1 MVGIVVVSH
10 SAELASG
17 VVALAREM
25 AGPSLRLEAAGGFE
39 EEGALGTDAGRV
51 LEAVQRAMSAD
62 GVLVLMDLGS
72 ALMSAEFA
80 VEMLGDDAGGPVRL
94 SGAPLVEGA
103 VAAAVAAAG
112 GASLDEV
119 AAEARGALAMK
130 AAQVSEE
137 GGGKDAGGKD
147 ASGEAVGGEDAGG
160 EDAGGKAVGG
170 EEAGPDAPASA
181 PSTPDARAELAVRNE
196 IGLHARP
203 AARFVETARG
213 FDADVRVAKDG
224 GDPVS
229 ARSLTGLVS
238 LGARLGDTLVVTA
251 SGPGAADAV
260 AALEALAA
268 EGFGDGVGAGAGVRS
283 SAAGARGGSS
293 AADPVEISNT
303 CREKSRAPVSPPAA
317 GDVLSGVAASAGIAI
332 GPARSIVA
340 AVGDDPPPA
349 RAAGDA
355 AAERALLDD
364 ALVAA
369 RTAIEHDRGVIAG
382 RAGAA
387 EAEIFDA
394 HLALLDDDALLE
406 PARAAIDG
414 GQPAET
420 AWYHATEHV
429 AAVYRALPE
438 PLLAE
443 RATDVVDVGRRV
455 LAELA
460 AAGNVWPPGGAKSS
474 QPSGASGFAPPPA
487 GDDAPPAIVIADEL
501 TPADAAGLDPERVL
515 GIVTARG
522 SATAHAAILARALGL
537 PAVVGLGDAVLGI
550 ADATT
555 LLLDG
560 EAGTVT
566 VDPDPALIAAAQ
578 QRGERDRAAHQ
589 AAQARAHEPAVTTDG
604 TRIEVFANLGST
616 ADAHRAVAAGAEGV
630 GLLRTEFLFLDRATL
645 PGEDE
650 QTEQLTEIATAL
662 DGRPLI
668 VRTLDAGADKPLPAL
683 PMAPEQNPF
692 LGVRGIRLSLAK
704 PELLATQLRAALRVA
719 AAGHP
724 LKLMLPMIAT
734 LDEITATKELL
745 QQARLQTGI
754 DAPIEL
760 GIMVEIPAAALTAG
774 RLAPHVDFFSI
785 GTNDLTQ
792 YTMAAERGDAR
803 LAELLDGPQPAVL
816 RLVHETVRAATA
828 HGRWVGVCG
837 ELAGDPAA
845 AVLLAGLGVTELSMA
860 PGLIA
865 AVKQALRSVSL
876 ADAREA
882 AHAALEAESADAAR
896 ALARAL
902 LEATVS

>member
-10 SAELASG
+10 SAGLAEG

-25 AGPSLRLEAAGGFE
+25 SGPSLRLEAAGGFE
-39 EEGALGTDAGRV
+39 EEGALGTDARRV

-119 AAEARGALAMK
+119 AAEAGGALAMK
-130 AAQVSEE
+130 AAQVGEPVSRDPES
-137 GGGKDAGGKD
+137 
-147 ASGEAVGGEDAGG
+147 ASGT
-160 EDAGGKAVGG
+160 
-170 EEAGPDAPASA
+170 APAPVADS
-181 PSTPDARAELAVRNE
+181 STPDARAELSVRNE

-203 AARFVETARG
+203 AARFVAAARA
-213 FDADVRVAKDG
+213 FDADVRVAKGD

-251 SGPGAADAV
+251 RGADAADAV
-260 AALEALAA
+260 AALETLAA
-268 EGFGDGVGAGAGVRS
+268 EGFGDGITAGAGAPS
-283 SAAGARGGSS
+283 SGAAPIS
-293 AADPVEISNT
+293 ISNT
-303 CREKSRAPVSPPAA
+303 RGEKCSAPVSPPVP
-317 GDVLSGVAASAGIAI
+317 GDVLSGVAASAGIVI
-332 GPARSIVA
+332 GPARSIA
-340 AVGDDPPPA
+340 APAADEPPLA

-355 AAERALLDD
+355 AAERARLDD
-364 ALVAA
+364 AIAAA
-369 RTAIEHDRGVIAG
+369 RTAIGHDRDAIAA

-414 GQPAET
+414 GQAAET

-455 LAELA
+455 LAALA
-460 AAGNVWPPGGAKSS
+460 RAARTAGSDRSADAADATPGNVWRRGDDKSS
-474 QPSGASGFAPPPA
+474 PLAGGSGPDTAQV
-487 GDDAPPAIVIADEL
+487 DDLPPPAIVIADEL
-501 TPADAAGLDPERVL
+501 TPADAAGLDPDRVL

-550 ADATT
+550 ADATM

-566 VDPDPALIAAAQ
+566 VDPDPALIAAAAE
-578 QRGERDRAAHQ
+578 RRERDHVNAQ
-589 AAQARAHEPAVTTDG
+589 AAAARAHEPATTTDG

-616 ADAHRAVAAGAEGV
+616 ADARRAVDAGAEGV

-645 PGEDE
+645 PDEDE
-650 QTEQLTEIATAL
+650 QTDQLTEIATAL

-692 LGVRGIRLSLAK
+692 LGVRGIRLSLAR

-724 LKLMLPMIAT
+724 LKLMLPMVAT
-734 LDEITATKELL
+734 LAEITATKELL
-745 QQARLQTGI
+745 QQARSATGVT
-754 DAPIEL
+754 APLPL
-760 GIMVEIPAAALTAG
+760 GIMIEIPAAALTAA

-803 LAELLDGPQPAVL
+803 LAALLDGPQPAVL
-816 RLVHETVRAATA
+816 RLVHETVLAANA
-828 HGRWVGVCG
+828 HDRWVGVCG

-876 ADAREA
+876 AQARA
-882 AHAALEAESADAAR
+882 AAIAALDAESADAAR
-896 ALARAL
+896 ALAQAL
-902 LEATVS
+902 L